1 MQTRRSFLKL
11 LGAVAA
17 VPVLGAVPGGDI
29 VLPAGSLL
37 QTIETATT
45 VEQAVARVP
54 SAEGFWAPDE
64 RARHEWRYRAVLE
77 QQIAVDR
84 LERVIVPYRVSVDQY
99 ADRLHVPTRSS
110 LGVVADVW
118 GEGIT
123 YEAVTETTRTLAA
136 GYIPP
141 SGSLMVL
148 GDALG
153 GRYRNYHMAQ
163 AIARQVSQAL
173 ERDIA
178 DSLMKRWGV
187 APPRL

>member
-17 VPVLGAVPGGDI
+17 VPVLGAVPGGEI
-29 VLPAGSLL
+29 VLPANSLL

-54 SAEGFWAPDE
+54 TGEGFWAPDE
-64 RARHEWRYRAVLE
+64 REKHEWRYRAMLE

-84 LERVIVPYRVSVDQY
+84 LEQVIVPYRVSVEQF
-99 ADRLHVPTRSS
+99 ADRLHVPTLSN
-110 LGVVADVW
+110 LAIVADVW
-118 GEGIT
+118 GEGMT

-148 GDALG
+148 DDALG
-153 GRYRNYHMAQ
+153 GRYKHYHMAQ
-163 AIARQVSQAL
+163 AVARQVARSL

-187 APPRL
+187 TG